1 MGDIDFIANNIDQK
15 RYETD
20 KTYRDKIDN
29 KLRWY
34 TVYDNEH
41 LFDINKMRIEIDE
54 LQQTSP
60 MTPEVMGEISW
71 KWKLIHDKLVEY
83 EKIREEEYEKSH

>member
-34 TVYDNEH
+34 TIYDNEH
-41 LFDINKMRIEIDE
+41 LFDINKMRIEIY
-54 LQQTSP
+54 LF
-60 MTPEVMGEISW
+60 
-71 KWKLIHDKLVEY
+71 H
-83 EKIREEEYEKSH
+83 R